1 MDIYSRDEWNARDP
15 RDFTIMATPVTYIF
29 IHHTVTPQCYTV
41 DECKA
46 AVRLVQDIHMDDN
59 GNQSNITIS
68 LVEIY

>member
-1 MDIYSRDEWNARDP
+1 
-15 RDFTIMATPVTYIF
+15 MATPVTYIF

-68 LVEIY
+68 LVEIH